1 MARDNKNMHTAKN
14 VKNDEFYTRYEDIQ
28 KEMNFYTNHF
38 KDKVVYCNCD
48 DARESNFFKYFSDF
62 FGVLGLK
69 KLITTSYN
77 ANGNGT
83 ILIYEGD
90 KNGNGFADDDE
101 IIIKELSG
109 NGDFRSEECL
119 QILQESDII
128 VTNPPFSLF
137 REYVD
142 VLFAFNKKFI
152 IIGNNNAITYKEFFP
167 HIKNGEVWLG
177 RTLFT
182 GQMPYFIVPSDFE
195 ITNDRVIEEN
205 GKRMKQVNGVCWFTN
220 LDNNKDEEI
229 ISLFNEYNSTDY
241 PTYDNYNAINVN
253 FIKDMPYD
261 YDGVIGVPITA
272 LKYLCSDG
280 LLHFDTPMRE
290 REKSIQDCWCDDY
303 YKSDRGQ
310 FWLSIHQGK
319 EDICKSTHSI
329 YKIVDC
335 NDCRKENM
343 NKKNTMLVKD
353 KDSAINGK
361 PIYARILIQRIN

>member
-1 MARDNKNMHTAKN
+1 MARDNKNMHKARN

-28 KEMNFYTNHF
+28 KEMNFYTKHF
-38 KDKVVYCNCD
+38 KNKVVYCNCD

-77 ANGNGT
+77 ENGKGT

-101 IIIKELSG
+101 IEMKELNG

-119 QILQESDII
+119 ELLAEADIV

-137 REYVD
+137 REYTD
-142 VLFAFNKKFI
+142 ILFGFNKKFI

-182 GQMPYFIVPSDFE
+182 GTMPYFIVPSDFE
-195 ITNDRVIEEN
+195 ATNERIIEEN
-205 GKRMKQVNGVCWFTN
+205 GKRLKQVNGVCWFTN
-220 LDNNKDEEI
+220 LDNNKEEEI
-229 ISLFNEYNSTDY
+229 ISLFNKYNPTDY

-261 YDGVIGVPITA
+261 YNGVIGVPITA

-290 REKSIQDCWCDDY
+290 RERTS
-303 YKSDRGQ
+303 
-310 FWLSIHQGK
+310 
-319 EDICKSTHSI
+319 
-329 YKIVDC
+329 YKIV
-335 NDCRKENM
+335 
-343 NKKNTMLVKD
+343 TMSTMSGV
-353 KDSAINGK
+353 SANFWTMINGK
-361 PIYARILIQRIN
+361 PKYARVFIQSIN